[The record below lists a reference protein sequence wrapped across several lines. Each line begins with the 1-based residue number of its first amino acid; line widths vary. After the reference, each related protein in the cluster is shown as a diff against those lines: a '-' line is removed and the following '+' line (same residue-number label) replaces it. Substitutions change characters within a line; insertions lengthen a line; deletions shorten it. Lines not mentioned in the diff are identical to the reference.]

1 MIKFVDMFSGIGG
14 FREGLTRAGGFTCVG
29 HCEIDKYANRSYNAL
44 FDTKGEWFIED
55 ARKADPGTMPEFQL
69 LCGGFPCQS
78 FSVAGAR
85 RGFSDPRGTLFFE
98 IARLVEARH
107 PAYLILEN
115 VPGLLSHSRGET
127 YATILNTLD
136 RLGYGVEWQC
146 LNSKD
151 FGVPQSRNRVYIVGY
166 LDERCRGKVFPFTE
180 TTGGS
185 LIQTHGGH
193 QGERVYSPEGLSCTL
208 AANPGGF
215 GGKTGLYEVGVPIK
229 CATKTGY
236 QLAQIGD
243 SIDLSYAT
251 VNTRRGRVGKQIA
264 HTLTTGCRQG
274 TLNFIDLNPDPK
286 VTEVA
291 RCVKARVG
299 NGIRTHRGESSGVL
313 CEGRIR
319 RLTPRECLRLQGW
332 ADDRIDTVLAIQSD
346 NQSLKNVLSIMY
358 SKEDILFAALKV
370 NPARIDSY
378 CQAVDEP
385 ILEEIRKLPSG
396 ASMDQ
401 LKDRWYQG
409 RDGSDY
415 HYHSSRYR
423 ACNMHSVFYHG
434 TIEWRLFN
442 STLHAG
448 EAKANIILA
457 MAISAQGI
465 NQKYTQ
471 FQKTPIGDNP
481 AFTFRTFLLRLGLI
495 GPEYKNV
502 RIENRENES
511 ARAYGR
517 YQNVFLTDEELADLQ
532 ASFPTVWGQYIE
544 KLSEYMASTGKRYQ
558 SHAATI
564 RRWAGEDARKA
575 ALPARS
581 RDYSVKEDE
590 TV

>member
-1 MIKFVDMFSGIGG
+1 MFSGIGG

-55 ARKADPGTMPEFQL
+55 ARKADPSTMPDFQL

-127 YATILNTLD
+127 YATVLNTLD
-136 RLGYGVEWQC
+136 RLGYAVEWQC

-208 AANPGGF
+208 AANLGGF
-215 GGKTGLYEVGVPIK
+215 SGKTGLYEVSVPIK

-236 QLAQIGD
+236 QMAQVGD

-251 VNTRRGRVGKQIA
+251 VNSRRGRVGKQIA

-274 TLNFIDLNPDPK
+274 TLNFIDLNSDPK

-291 RCVKARVG
+291 RCVNARVG

-332 ADDRIDTVLAIQSD
+332 ADDRIDTVLA
-346 NQSLKNVLSIMY
+346 
-358 SKEDILFAALKV
+358 
-370 NPARIDSY
+370 
-378 CQAVDEP
+378 
-385 ILEEIRKLPSG
+385 
-396 ASMDQ
+396 
-401 LKDRWYQG
+401 
-409 RDGSDY
+409 
-415 HYHSSRYR
+415 SR
-423 ACNMHSVFYHG
+423 AITKPTN
-434 TIEWRLFN
+434 RL
-442 STLHAG
+442 
-448 EAKANIILA
+448 
-457 MAISAQGI
+457 
-465 NQKYTQ
+465 
-471 FQKTPIGDNP
+471 
-481 AFTFRTFLLRLGLI
+481 
-495 GPEYKNV
+495 
-502 RIENRENES
+502 
-511 ARAYGR
+511 
-517 YQNVFLTDEELADLQ
+517 
-532 ASFPTVWGQYIE
+532 
-544 KLSEYMASTGKRYQ
+544 
-558 SHAATI
+558 AT
-564 RRWAGEDARKA
+564 A
-575 ALPARS
+575 
-581 RDYSVKEDE
+581 
-590 TV
+590 